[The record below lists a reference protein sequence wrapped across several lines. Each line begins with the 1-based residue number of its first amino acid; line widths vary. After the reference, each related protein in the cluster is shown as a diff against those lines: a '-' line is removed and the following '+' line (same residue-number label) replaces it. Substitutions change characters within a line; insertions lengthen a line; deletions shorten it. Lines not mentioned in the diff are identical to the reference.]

1 MFGTAFL
8 LVALASAAPPE
19 EERGAEAAV
28 LARQLH
34 KGDTASRRAAALALT
49 RLDAAGLAE
58 LVKAAEGD
66 GVAAEVALEALA
78 NMGPVRAKAALP
90 AARRA
95 LGHKEAAVRFQA
107 AWAVH
112 RLGGDTK
119 SALAALG
126 RGLRDSD
133 RDVARSALEVI
144 DRMGPSAKD
153 AIPDLIVALKGRD
166 PFLRQAAMV
175 SLGRMGGAAAKPLAA
190 VLDHDEPAVRR
201 AAAIALGRI
210 GPPARAAAF
219 ALQARLD
226 KETAPPVRKALDAA
240 LLRVL
245 LD

>member
-1 MFGTAFL
+1 MFGTAIL
-8 LVALASAAPPE
+8 LVALAGAADDD
-19 EERGAEAAV
+19 RGAEAAV

-34 KGDTASRRAAALALT
+34 RGDTASRRAAALALT

-66 GVAAEVALEALA
+66 GVAAELALEALA
-78 NMGPVRAKAALP
+78 NMGPVRARSGLP

-95 LGHKEAAVRFQA
+95 LGHKESAVRFQA
-107 AWAVH
+107 AWAVFK
-112 RLGGDTK
+112 LGGDPK
-119 SALAALG
+119 AALVALG
-126 RGLRDSD
+126 RGVRDPD
-133 RDVARSALEVI
+133 RDVARAALEVI
-144 DRMGPSAKD
+144 DRLGPAAKD
-153 AIPDLIVALKGRD
+153 AIPDLIVVLKGRD

-175 SLGRMGGAAAKPLAA
+175 SLGRMGAAAAKPLAA
-190 VLDHDEPAVRR
+190 VLDNDEPAVRR

-226 KETAPPVRKALDAA
+226 RETAPPVRKALDAA
-240 LLRVL
+240 VLRVL